1 MGQRLSIS
9 PETLR
14 DVLAAEGLTNE
25 EIRNLL
31 AISRG
36 ESGYFFNAVNQD
48 AGSGDDSWGLFQ
60 INFRR
65 PAGGKSRANQLG
77 IPISTAFDG
86 EKNLPST
93 KALADYFLLE
103 KRDGEWLVQDGV
115 TEEELI
121 KRNLDALAIMWTN
134 MPNVRNSDRPFKPW
148 SVHPDSKA
156 YRDASAKGATAHER
170 KWKEDSTF
178 VDERFSNLLG
188 EGEATLSSTGPSER
202 EIQLENEF
210 DANKGN
216 PFRQRQII
224 NEILIERNRE
234 GYPNPP
240 VDSVSSAEETAIEQ
254 GLLNDEPRNIGD
266 PQRVINPEYTQDY
279 EFLRGNP
286 DAEVEFAGQTFNIV
300 DLIEAERD
308 RELGDLVDPSFY
320 FDPSNP
326 RYDVW
331 VQGLYEQ
338 TQHYAKSAQGRA
350 DRENNWF
357 KSGEGDE
364 LTDRRLDLIEDTVT
378 RVEQLFDDAGIVAT
392 ETEILEFARDAWLA
406 GWSDDAIRDELS
418 DREDMEFGTDVALAS
433 EINANRQDIQSKYR
447 QYLVDPDPDVIS
459 EQNRRLWR
467 GETTLENIEAGL
479 ASQSAD
485 LYPAFADRI
494 EAGRTPLDILSSY
507 SSIFRGVMG
516 YSPEWDGAHMSMG
529 VDMLKDGNITGAN
542 FATFLRSTDEYDM
555 TPNAINNAY
564 RLIGTIGETMGVMP

>member
-1 MGQRLSIS
+1 MGQRLQIS

-14 DVLAAEGLTNE
+14 DALAAEGLDNE

-31 AISRG
+31 AIARG
-36 ESGYFFNAVNQD
+36 ESTYFFNSVNQD
-48 AGSGDDSWGLFQ
+48 VETVDDSWGLFQ
-60 INFRR
+60 INFRK
-65 PAGGKSRANQLG
+65 PAGGKSRATQLG

-86 EKNLPST
+86 EKDLPSE
-93 KALADYFLLE
+93 KDLADYFLLE
-103 KRDGEWLVQDGV
+103 KSGDGWLVQDGV

-121 KRNLDALAIMWTN
+121 KRNIDALAIMWTN
-134 MPNVRNSDRPFKPW
+134 LSNVRNSSRPFKPW

-156 YRDASAKGATAHER
+156 YRDASKKGLTAHEN
-170 KWKEDSTF
+170 KWEKNSTF
-178 VDERFSNLLG
+178 VNERFSELG
-188 EGEATLSSTGPSER
+188 NDGNTVSASGPSER
-202 EIQLENEF
+202 EIQLEDEF
-210 DANKGN
+210 EANRGN

-224 NEILIERNRE
+224 NEILLERNRE

-240 VDSVSSAEETAIEQ
+240 AVSSAEEIATEQ
-254 GLLNDEPRNIGD
+254 GLIDGD
-266 PQRVINPEYTQDY
+266 SQRVINPEYTQDY

-286 DAEVEFAGQTFNIV
+286 DAEVEFGGQTFNII

-308 RELGDLVDPSFY
+308 RELGDLVDAGFY
-320 FDPSNP
+320 FDPSDP
-326 RYDVW
+326 RYDAW

-338 TQHYAKSAQGRA
+338 TEHYANSAQGRA

-364 LTDRRLDLIEDTVT
+364 FTGRRLDLIEDTVT

-418 DREDMEFGTDVALAS
+418 DREDMEFGADAPLAS
-433 EINANRQDIQSKYR
+433 EINATRQDIRSKYR
-447 QYLVDPDPDVIS
+447 QYLVDADPDVIA
-459 EQNRRLWR
+459 EQNKRLFR

-494 EAGRTPLDILSSY
+494 EAGRTPLDILGSY
-507 SSIFRGVMG
+507 SNIFRGVMG
-516 YSPEWDGAHMSMG
+516 YSPQWDGTHMSMG
-529 VDMLKDGNITGAN
+529 IDMLKDGNITGAN

-564 RLIGTIGETMGVMP
+564 SLINTIGETMGVMP